1 MPTEKASFVLRPPM
15 ILEEQKIEPHR
26 EAISEPI
33 PQKAEV
39 INVAAINDP

>member
-1 MPTEKASFVLRPPM
+1 MPTEKASFVLRPPI
-15 ILEEQKIEPHR
+15 ILEEQKIEPQR
-26 EAISEPI
+26 EAISEP